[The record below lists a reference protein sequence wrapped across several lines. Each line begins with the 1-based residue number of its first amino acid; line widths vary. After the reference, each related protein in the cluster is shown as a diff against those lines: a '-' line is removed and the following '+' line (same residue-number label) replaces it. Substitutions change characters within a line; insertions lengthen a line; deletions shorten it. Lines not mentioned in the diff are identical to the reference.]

1 MNAERLKTIKKEK
14 SASKELRFARSSYKN
29 LNAFL
34 SLIVGRMPMQIT
46 ITPLPC
52 VDNMKAKNIV
62 CALGRLKRSTTNMP
76 RGVNSESEQ
85 SVGTGVMLPSKGNAT
100 SMYRKSIGDIHD

>member
-34 SLIVGRMPMQIT
+34 SLIVGRMLMQIT

-52 VDNMKAKNIV
+52 VDNMKAKN
-62 CALGRLKRSTTNMP
+62 
-76 RGVNSESEQ
+76 
-85 SVGTGVMLPSKGNAT
+85 
-100 SMYRKSIGDIHD
+100 